1 MRFLIPPQTIAEY
14 KHRKMPVF
22 ETLATIGVAAGTAV
36 VGAAA
41 SYGASKL
48 LSGGGP
54 PGSSSYTG
62 GQYVPTA
69 ASFSAAQQAQEKN
82 LLGSAY
88 DPNSSLG
95 FAQQFANAGTQQNI
109 NLQNKVTPGSSAQ
122 RELAQQ
128 QLNSYIQGQIPQDVQ
143 QNINRQVAQNL
154 GGGFNL
160 FSGGGQAPANFARNI
175 GQTSLGLSQFGLSA
189 APTWQQL
196 ANSMV
201 VSPTTGAQVG
211 FMAGQLGNQQ
221 VLGASGIGMQN
232 AENQY
237 QAGYN
242 QWAGQN
248 AQNQQAIQ
256 SGISGANAATNLMN
270 SNTMANYYNGLGSGS
285 TSGASYNP
293 GQGYM
298 NTMMGTGYSSPAATT
313 GFGQMASQIPSA
325 YSGGASYASGLNPSL
340 AYTAPI
346 TF

>member
-95 FAQQFANAGTQQNI
+95 FAQQFANAGTKQNI

-160 FSGGGQAPANFARNI
+160 FSGGGQAPQNFARNI

-201 VSPTTGAQVG
+201 VSPATGAQVG
-211 FMAGQLGNQQ
+211 LMAGQLGNQQ

-256 SGISGANAATNLMN
+256 SGISGANAATNLLN
-270 SNTMANYYNGLGSGS
+270 SGTMANYYNSLGSPAQGTAAYGNQFGS
-285 TSGASYNP
+285 DQLSSGGFYE
-293 GQGYM
+293 
-298 NTMMGTGYSSPAATT
+298 TPAAVQAA
-313 GFGQMASQIPSA
+313 FGKGAIPA
-325 YSGGASYASGLNPSL
+325 FYSGGGQSGYYNQG
-340 AYTAPI
+340 
-346 TF
+346 